1 MDLPVEFF
9 HETES
14 KCCKQATDRK
24 KKDEPTHDFHLE
36 NLIRSLQSTGKPGA
50 TAGVS
55 ESKRQRGK

>member
-1 MDLPVEFF
+1 MKL
-9 HETES
+9 S
-14 KCCKQATDRK
+14 LSAGKQATERK

-36 NLIRSLQSTGKPGA
+36 NLIRSLQFTGKPGA